1 MDEWV
6 ARGAVGLLPLAR
18 YFAPSTAST
27 RFYVSPST
35 STRYYVLLLARARY
49 YMPPTASTRN
59 YAFANIEHPPLR
71 AQRPSSA

>member
-6 ARGAVGLLPLAR
+6 ARDAAGLLPLAR
-18 YFAPSTAST
+18 YFAPPTA
-27 RFYVSPST
+27 

>member
-27 RFYVSPST
+27 RFYASPST

-59 YAFANIEHPPLR
+59 YAFANNEHPPLR
-71 AQRPSSA
+71 VQRAPSA

>member
-6 ARGAVGLLPLAR
+6 ARDAAGLLPLAR
-18 YFAPSTAST
+18 YFA
-27 RFYVSPST
+27 SPST

-49 YMPPTASTRN
+49 YMSPTASTHN